1 MLACCLYPKVLSY
14 FPCPNVWEV
23 EGERVEE
30 LLGGISLLEV
40 RSVQM
45 LDCTRDG
52 PTTCDFPS
60 CNGCSPLEMLQLQ
73 KSHRHCIVTP
83 VFRKRLTFQ
92 SKSLAR
98 VCRNQASCWKS
109 LLLAGVLRE
118 PEKQSQALSY
128 CRNKR
133 GTMEVLF
140 VLNSLSITNV
150 QGDVQTDLR
159 RNQARIPVEAGVTA
173 LCGAFGRLLGKGA
186 CRKKR
191 YFCPTSEDQ
200 GTNPTS
206 GQQFD
211 ILGL

>member
-1 MLACCLYPKVLSY
+1 MVPPRVIFPLAMDAHLWKFS
-14 FPCPNVWEV
+14 
-23 EGERVEE
+23 
-30 LLGGISLLEV
+30 S
-40 RSVQM
+40 S
-45 LDCTRDG
+45 
-52 PTTCDFPS
+52 
-60 CNGCSPLEMLQLQ
+60 Q
-73 KSHRHCIVTP
+73 KSHRRCIVTP
-83 VFRKRLTFQ
+83 AFRKRSTFQ

-98 VCRNQASCWKS
+98 VCRKQASCWKS
-109 LLLAGVLRE
+109 LLAGVLRE
-118 PEKQSQALSY
+118 QEKPSQTLSY
-128 CRNKR
+128 CCNKR

-150 QGDVQTDLR
+150 QGDIQTDLR
-159 RNQARIPVEAGVTA
+159 RNQARIPVEAGVTV

-186 CRKKR
+186 GRKKR